1 MAVDNHGCNNP
12 FFVFMIID
20 FVEASAE
27 TLFGNT

>member
-1 MAVDNHGCNNP
+1 MAVDNHGCDNH
-12 FFVFMIID
+12 FFVFMIFD